1 MLSASRQWEVA
12 WTISKVTHLI
22 RQLFVTIS
30 RASNAEKQRSDGGIQ
45 LLFAVDFSDVIQNI
59 DRT

>member
-12 WTISKVTHLI
+12 WTISKITHLI
-22 RQLFVTIS
+22 RQLFS
-30 RASNAEKQRSDGGIQ
+30 RVSNAEKQRSDGGIQ